1 MAEELNPP
9 GYNVD
14 PGAYTLDL
22 YRLLCMVVADQRV
35 AKLGSTSNYSAIAR
49 LRREYLDNE
58 VKRALIS
65 SATALR
71 IWLDQRPKR
80 AFADMKTN
88 CGKLFP
94 DWSRQKKT
102 FEVLTLRE
110 ACNKIIHATEI
121 NEDLVV
127 PDRANN
133 PDYEG
138 VYVRPYLYLYGGKD
152 EQSWRAVLS
161 IVDFVK
167 WGTAVFRRWG

>member
-22 YRLLCMVVADQRV
+22 YRLLCMVEADQRV
-35 AKLGSTSNYSAIAR
+35 AKLGSTSYYSAIAR

-94 DWSRQKKT
+94 DWPKQKKMSRMPST
-102 FEVLTLRE
+102 RGMSRSALR
-110 ACNKIIHATEI
+110 A
-121 NEDLVV
+121 
-127 PDRANN
+127 PRA
-133 PDYEG
+133 P
-138 VYVRPYLYLYGGKD
+138 
-152 EQSWRAVLS
+152 Q
-161 IVDFVK
+161 
-167 WGTAVFRRWG
+167 